1 LPAVVRALHVFSRIA
16 PLASDEEAGV
26 AAALSRAL
34 VRAGEKVTV
43 VTRRPP
49 GLSDAAMERAG
60 LARRLDPIDVPVAS
74 APLGYARLTVREGS
88 LAGGVP
94 AFALEGPGSEDDEI
108 LAAAALELA
117 ERRGMWPHIVRA
129 RDDAPPIIAQ
139 AEERRPPPACGQPAS
154 VLLLGEASARPV
166 AAPLRDALAAAHRI
180 ALPSASYAAEVI
192 ERGEGELVE
201 MLRVKADEVRGIAS
215 GVDEVHWNPARD
227 PHLPSPLEPTRAGK
241 TELKRALRRE
251 LGLAPGPAPLAVA
264 LGPFDLLDA
273 DAAEGLAHVGAHL
286 VLAHPPADPGL
297 GLGIAIPGSSAP
309 AEPGDVP
316 RELARAHPMRVRSVH
331 ADVGLFHRII
341 AAADLVL
348 HCHRF
353 SPGGFSPLFS
363 MRYGAVPVA
372 PRSGA
377 FADTVVDWDP
387 ASRTGTGFLFS
398 PLRPED
404 IPAAMRR
411 AVRAASANE
420 VWDELVAR
428 VAQVDLSWS
437 SAARPCAPPAPLSP
451 RPSVNL
457 CARPF
462 SAYNVLHCTQ
472 EASWNRPTAASA
484 SGSSSSSFSRSTSV
498 TGRSGC

>member
-1 LPAVVRALHVFSRIA
+1 LPVVRALHVFSRIA

-26 AAALSRAL
+26 AAAVSRAL
-34 VRAGEKVTV
+34 VRAGERVTV

-49 GLSDAAMERAG
+49 GLSDAAMESAG
-60 LARRLDPIDVPVAS
+60 LARRLDPIDVPAPA
-74 APLGYARLTVREGS
+74 APLGRARLIVREGS
-88 LAGGVP
+88 LAGGAVP

-117 ERRGMWPHIVRA
+117 ERRGIWPQVVRA
-129 RDDAPPIIAQ
+129 REDAPHIIAQ
-139 AEERRPPPACGQPAS
+139 AEERPPPSGCTQPAS

-166 AAPLRDALAAAHRI
+166 AAALRDALAAAHRI

-215 GVDEVHWNPARD
+215 GVDEAHWNPARD
-227 PHLPSPLEPTRAGK
+227 PHLAGPLEPSRAGK
-241 TELKRALRRE
+241 AELKRALRRE
-251 LGLAPGPAPLAVA
+251 LGLAPGPGPLAVA

-286 VLAHPPADPGL
+286 ILAHPPAPSGVP
-297 GLGIAIPGSSAP
+297 A

-331 ADVGLFHRII
+331 TDIALLHRII
-341 AAADLVL
+341 AAADMVL

-353 SPGGFSPLFS
+353 APGGFSPLFS
-363 MRYGAVPVA
+363 MSYGAVPVA

-377 FADTVVDWDP
+377 FADAVVDWDP

-398 PLRPED
+398 PHRPED

-411 AVRAASANE
+411 AVRASATNE

-428 VAQVDLSWS
+428 VVRVDLSWRTVGVRHADLGREAMR
-437 SAARPCAPPAPLSP
+437 AAEP
-451 RPSVNL
+451 
-457 CARPF
+457 
-462 SAYNVLHCTQ
+462 
-472 EASWNRPTAASA
+472 
-484 SGSSSSSFSRSTSV
+484 G
-498 TGRSGC
+498 

>member
-1 LPAVVRALHVFSRIA
+1 LPASVRALHVFSRIA

-34 VRAGEKVTV
+34 VRAGERVTV

-60 LARRLDPIDVPVAS
+60 LARRLDPIDVPAPA
-74 APLGYARLTVREGS
+74 APLGRARLTVREGS
-88 LAGGVP
+88 LAGGAVP

-129 RDDAPPIIAQ
+129 RDDSPHIIAY
-139 AEERRPPPACGQPAS
+139 AEERPPPPGCSQPAS
-154 VLLLGEASARPV
+154 VLLLGEAGARPV
-166 AAPLRDALAAAHRI
+166 PAALRDALAAAHRI
-180 ALPSASYAAEVI
+180 ALPSASYAAEVV
-192 ERGEGELVE
+192 ERGEGELIE
-201 MLRVKADEVRGIAS
+201 MLRVKADEVRGIS
-215 GVDEVHWNPARD
+215 NGVDEAHWMPARD
-227 PHLPSPLEPTRAGK
+227 PHLAAPLVPSRAGK
-241 TELKRALRRE
+241 AELKRALRRE

-286 VLAHPPADPGL
+286 VLAYPPG
-297 GLGIAIPGSSAP
+297 AP
-309 AEPGDVP
+309 TEPGDVP

-331 ADVGLFHRII
+331 CDAALLHQIV
-341 AAADLVL
+341 AAADMVL

-353 SPGGFSPLFS
+353 VPGGFSPLYS
-363 MRYGAVPVA
+363 ALYGTVPVA

-377 FADTVVDWDP
+377 FADAVVDWDP

-398 PLRPED
+398 PHRPED

-411 AVRAASANE
+411 AVRAAAATE

-428 VAQVDLSWS
+428 VARLDLSWRTVGIRHAELGREAMR
-437 SAARPCAPPAPLSP
+437 AALAAAAPP
-451 RPSVNL
+451 V
-457 CARPF
+457 
-462 SAYNVLHCTQ
+462 
-472 EASWNRPTAASA
+472 
-484 SGSSSSSFSRSTSV
+484 
-498 TGRSGC
+498 